1 MDFADVR
8 MGFGMCIGQEVIA
21 IEKLIPAPACRP
33 VGQESDSDDGTG
45 ESLAPVAEKDSRI
58 RGSDECSHEN
68 PRGNKKTWIFGQK
81 GLQAGGESSL
91 RRNLLVF
98 DVMSR
103 MENGGFLFGPA
114 EKEAF

>member
-1 MDFADVR
+1 MNVATR
-8 MGFGMCIGQEVIA
+8 
-21 IEKLIPAPACRP
+21 IP
-33 VGQESDSDDGTG
+33 EGT
-45 ESLAPVAEKDSRI
+45 K
-58 RGSDECSHEN
+58 N
-68 PRGNKKTWIFGQK
+68 PWIFGQK